1 MSCNKLR
8 NRINDVVN
16 ADIYNENPPFPKKG
30 MLIEITNLCNDACI
44 FCFNK
49 NMVREKGFIAPK
61 LVDKVLKEA
70 YELGMREVGFYTTG
84 EPLLNKNLEDYIYKA
99 KTIGYKYI
107 YITTNG
113 ALANIDRM
121 KKLIENGLDSVKFSI
136 NAINSDEYKFIHGKS
151 DLEKVILNLKKL
163 HDYKLENNISINIFV
178 SYIKTKY
185 TDKSIKEIKNFFNDI
200 CDEVVI
206 MNVENQ
212 GGLQPEINNLLLSQF
227 DGELNTKKKL
237 PCSYPF
243 KSVIVTREGYLTACC
258 LDFQNYLA
266 YADLNKTSLKEAWS
280 NEVIKKLR
288 KEQLELNPSNTICL
302 NCIYNS
308 SKQPVPL
315 LKELSSEFQYNSFSN
330 RKCVIKRIDDF
341 LKLKKNKS
349 ESER

>member
-1 MSCNKLR
+1 MSCNKLK

-16 ADIYNENPPFPKKG
+16 ASIYSENPDFPKKS

-49 NMVREKGFIAPK
+49 NMVREKGFIDSN

-99 KTIGYKYI
+99 KTIGYQYV

-113 ALANIDRM
+113 VLANISRM
-121 KKLIENGLDSVKFSI
+121 KSLIENGLDSIKFSI
-136 NAINSDEYKFIHGKS
+136 NAINSDEYRFIHGKS
-151 DLEKVILNLKKL
+151 DFEKVITNLKEL
-163 HDYKLENNISINIFV
+163 YNYKLKNSISINIFV

-185 TDKSIKEIKNFFNDI
+185 TDKSIDEIKEFFNNI
-200 CDEVVI
+200 CDEVTI

-212 GGLQPEINNLLLSQF
+212 GGLQTEINDLLLSES
-227 DGELNTKKKL
+227 DVELDTTKKM

-266 YADLNKTSLKEAWS
+266 YADLNKASLKESWN
-280 NEVIKKLR
+280 NEVIRKLR
-288 KEQLELNPSNTICL
+288 REQLQLNPSNTICS
-302 NCIYNS
+302 NCVYNS
-308 SKQPVPL
+308 NIQPTPL
-315 LKELSSEFQYNSFSN
+315 VKEFSSEFEYSNSFN
-330 RKCVIKRIDDF
+330 RECLIKRINDF
-341 LKLKKNKS
+341 LNTKNNK
-349 ESER
+349 

>member
-1 MSCNKLR
+1 MSCNKLK

-16 ADIYNENPPFPKKG
+16 ASIYSENPGFPKKG

-49 NMVREKGFIAPK
+49 NMVREKGFINPN

-99 KTIGYKYI
+99 KTIGYQYV

-113 ALANIDRM
+113 VLADISRM
-121 KKLIENGLDSVKFSI
+121 KNLIEKGLDSIKFSI
-136 NAINSDEYKFIHGKS
+136 NAINSDEYRFIHGKS
-151 DLEKVILNLKKL
+151 DFEKVITNLREL
-163 HDYKLENNISINIFV
+163 YNYKLKNNISINIFV

-185 TDKSIKEIKNFFNDI
+185 TDKNIAEIKDFFNNI
-200 CDEVVI
+200 CDEVAI

-212 GGLQPEINNLLLSQF
+212 GGLQPEINDLLLSES
-227 DGELNTKKKL
+227 DVELDTMKKM

-243 KSVIVTREGYLTACC
+243 KSVIITQEGYLTACC

-266 YADLNKTSLKEAWS
+266 YADLNKVSLKKAWN
-280 NEVIKKLR
+280 NEVIRKLR
-288 KEQLELNPSNTICL
+288 REQLKLNPSNTICSNCVYNL
-302 NCIYNS
+302 NI
-308 SKQPVPL
+308 QPTPL
-315 LKELSSEFQYNSFSN
+315 VKELSSKFEYNNSSN
-330 RKCVIKRIDDF
+330 RECLIMRINEY
-341 LKLKKNKS
+341 LSKNGKY
-349 ESER
+349 

>member
-1 MSCNKLR
+1 MGCNKLK

-16 ADIYNENPPFPKKG
+16 PNIYNENPDFPKKG

-49 NMVREKGFIAPK
+49 NMVRKKGFINPK

-84 EPLLNKNLEDYIYKA
+84 EPLLNKNLENYIYKA
-99 KTIGYKYI
+99 KTMGYQYI

-113 ALANIDRM
+113 VLADINRM
-121 KKLIENGLDSVKFSI
+121 KKLIENGLDSIKFSI
-136 NAINSDEYKFIHGKS
+136 NAIDSDEYKFIHGKS
-151 DLEKVILNLKKL
+151 DFEKVVTNLKEL
-163 HDYKLENNISINIFV
+163 YNYKLKDNISINIFV

-185 TDKSIKEIKNFFNDI
+185 TDKSVEEIKDFFDGI
-200 CDEVVI
+200 CDEVAI

-212 GGLQPEINNLLLSQF
+212 GGLQPEINDLLLSQF
-227 DGELNTKKKL
+227 DVEVDTTKKL

-266 YADLNKTSLKEAWS
+266 YADLNKTSLKEAWT
-280 NEVIKKLR
+280 NGVIRNLR
-288 KEQLELNPSNTICL
+288 REQLESNPSNTICS
-302 NCIYNS
+302 NCVCNS
-308 SKQPVPL
+308 NIQPIPL
-315 LKELSSEFQYNSFSN
+315 VKELSSEFEYNSSSN
-330 RKCVIKRIDDF
+330 RECLIKRINNF
-341 LKLKKNKS
+341 LNLKNK
-349 ESER
+349 